1 MDKNLF
7 LRKWEHHSGVRLINE
22 ERDRFLEECELILYL
37 DDDILDMAFKVADQK
52 RNYDLQYI
60 ETVGLHLRQYL
71 HRVNYE
77 TIEGH
82 GEEEFEP
89 EMAEM
94 ASKTKQ
100 HLTLIHGGK
109 NL

>member
-1 MDKNLF
+1 MDKHLF
-7 LRKWEHHSGVRLINE
+7 LKKWEHHSGVRLINE
-22 ERDRFLEECELILYL
+22 ERKRFLEECELILYL

-77 TIEGH
+77 TIDGEGD
-82 GEEEFEP
+82 EEIIEEVY
-89 EMAEM
+89 EQ
-94 ASKTKQ
+94 KTKF
-100 HLTLIHGGK
+100 HLTLINGGK
-109 NL
+109 H

>member
-1 MDKNLF
+1 MDKNIF
-7 LRKWEHHSGVRLINE
+7 LKKWELHSGVRLISD

-60 ETVGLHLRQYL
+60 ETVALHLRQYL

-77 TIEGH
+77 TIEGT
-82 GEEEFEP
+82 GEEENDNSGD
-89 EMAEM
+89 
-94 ASKTKQ
+94 SKTKM
-100 HLTLIHGGK
+100 HLTLIQGGK
-109 NL
+109 RQN